1 MITPHLT
8 ALPHGITCIDTGLS
22 RPRMVAAYLLQ
33 HGGRAAIIETG
44 VANTVPRILNALSNR
59 GVAPADVQYVIPTHV
74 HLDHAGGAGAL
85 MQLFP
90 EARLVVHTRGA
101 RHMIDPAKLWAGSV
115 EVYGEDMLDRV
126 YGRPVPVDESRVIV
140 AGDGHELEI
149 AGRVLKFIDTPGHA
163 RHHFS
168 VWDETSRG
176 FFSGDTFGI
185 SYRETDSARGAFL
198 MPTTTPVQFDPPAWH
213 ASIDRYLTFVP
224 ERMFLTH
231 FGMVEGVTTLAD
243 ALRRGLDDYVAIAE
257 KLATAPDRA
266 TKMQAALMQY
276 TLDGL
281 RAHRCPLPEPAL
293 RGMLASDMEL
303 NARGLDVWLGNRVPR
318 AIF

>member
-8 ALPHGITCIDTGLS
+8 ALPHGITCIDTGLF
-22 RPRMVAAYLLQ
+22 RPRLAAAYLLQ
-33 HGGRAAIIETG
+33 HGAKAAIIETG
-44 VANTVPRILNALSNR
+44 VTNTVPRILNALSNR

-85 MQLFP
+85 MQAFP
-90 EARLVVHTRGA
+90 DAQLVVHPRGA
-101 RHMIDPAKLWAGSV
+101 RHLIDPSKLWAGSV
-115 EVYGEDMLDRV
+115 AVYGEDMLERV
-126 YGRPVPVDESRVIV
+126 YGRPVPVDEDRVIV
-140 AGDGHELEI
+140 ADDGHELEI

-185 SYRETDSARGAFL
+185 SYRETDSAQGAFM

-213 ASIDRYLTFVP
+213 ASIARYLSFRP

-231 FGMVEGVTTLAD
+231 FSMVENVTMLAD

-257 KLATAPDRA
+257 RLAAEPDRVA
-266 TKMQAALMQY
+266 KLQAALLQV

-281 RAHRCPLPEPAL
+281 RAHRCPLPEPTL
-293 RGMLASDMEL
+293 RGLLAMDMEL
-303 NARGLDVWLGNRVPR
+303 NAQGLDIWLASRQV
-318 AIF
+318 A